1 MASPRP
7 VVSAALTLRLFA
19 ADCNVEPGRYT
30 ISLLKSVA
38 FEYTSM
44 PLSLRHAGPSPPDP
58 DRKDYVV
65 MDDGREVGRI
75 YEDRTT
81 PPELRW
87 YWSIIVVRANHA
99 GIKTSG
105 RAATFETAKAEFQ
118 ANWAKL
124 EVES

>member
-1 MASPRP
+1 
-7 VVSAALTLRLFA
+7 
-19 ADCNVEPGRYT
+19 
-30 ISLLKSVA
+30 
-38 FEYTSM
+38 M
-44 PLSLRHAGPSPPDP
+44 PLSLRHAGLSPPDP

-75 YEDRTT
+75 YEDRTL
-81 PPELRW
+81 PELCW
-87 YWSIIVVRANHA
+87 YWSITVISAHHA

-105 RAATFETAKAEFQ
+105 RTATFETAKAEFQ